1 MSGATL
7 TEGGDNVISIRQR
20 GELCGELS
28 FFFGIRQNTNAR
40 TSSTSTASFFCL
52 PKEDYLQLLKLYP
65 QEEENLTRNA
75 LAAFDDFSG
84 GKDGQSSYASSTY
97 SSEQGLKAGSSAAG
111 PVARRLVARS
121 PSRADGACAFR
132 LVSGSSFTS
141 LRTPSRV
148 ARSATAA
155 APLPAAAPPP
165 CAPSSCRLSALPSPR
180 APVHLSTPPRSACSL
195 SGDFSPAGSGTGGD
209 TFDCTVGVLR
219 RTLQEV
225 LARAP
230 TEPRPPFVIFWR
242 DSPHRCFQPRC

>member
-111 PVARRLVARS
+111 SEASSTALASNVDTNALDDIATVRKVLNVARQKKLNEKIVSLV
-121 PSRADGACAFR
+121 
-132 LVSGSSFTS
+132 
-141 LRTPSRV
+141 
-148 ARSATAA
+148 TAA
-155 APLPAAAPPP
+155 AKVICLYMNRA
-165 CAPSSCRLSALPSPR
+165 CIIPSA
-180 APVHLSTPPRSACSL
+180 VHAFTQHVFA
-195 SGDFSPAGSGTGGD
+195 
-209 TFDCTVGVLR
+209 
-219 RTLQEV
+219 
-225 LARAP
+225 
-230 TEPRPPFVIFWR
+230 
-242 DSPHRCFQPRC
+242 